1 MTYNLPLRLTILHF
15 EQRFLIDAE
24 TFMTQ
29 NLLLTAGLSIPDQNH
44 DYIKNHTRCLA

>member
-24 TFMTQ
+24 TFMTLI
-29 NLLLTAGLSIPDQNH
+29 LLATAGLNSSDQNH
-44 DYIKNHTRCLA
+44 DYTKS